1 MLLEPEQGSL
11 KARQDHKRPMKRSLM
26 PISTITTT
34 LPIFTRRVTQEEATW
49 VGIRPIQEEA
59 FIIPTSPQPCMRLEA
74 SPFPWPQFFR
84 KTRRLQMKI
93 RSQMKTLGW
102 DWGLTMFLKTGMVQ
116 ASLGSSQNRQLA
128 GKALTRN
135 IRKVAQMSRQKTT
148 TRVTKKIMF
157 PSSTGARYDIYVSE
171 LMSNHLLSYF
181 KHIRFFLEKGI
192 IELLYQ

>member
-34 LPIFTRRVTQEEATW
+34 LPISTRRVTQEATW
-49 VGIRPIQEEA
+49 VDIRPIQEEA

-84 KTRRLQMKI
+84 KTRRLQRRT

-102 DWGLTMFLKTGMVQ
+102 DWGLTMFGTGVVQ
-116 ASLGSSQNRQLA
+116 ASLGSSQNRQLG

-148 TRVTKKIMF
+148 TRVTKERMF
-157 PSSTGARYDIYVSE
+157 PSNTGARYDIYVSE
-171 LMSNHLLSYF
+171 LMSDNLLSNF
-181 KHIRFFLEKGI
+181 KHIRFFLEKSI
-192 IELLYQ
+192 IELLNQ

>member
-34 LPIFTRRVTQEEATW
+34 LPISTRRVTQEATW
-49 VGIRPIQEEA
+49 VDIRPIQEEA

-84 KTRRLQMKI
+84 KTRRLQRRT

-102 DWGLTMFLKTGMVQ
+102 DWGLTMFGKTGVVQ

-148 TRVTKKIMF
+148 TRVTKERMF
-157 PSSTGARYDIYVSE
+157 PSNTGARYDIYVSE

-181 KHIRFFLEKGI
+181 KHIRFFLEKSI
-192 IELLYQ
+192 IELLNQ